1 MDELTIPTKEQKILS
16 HEHTFWEATDAEL
29 IAISEHT
36 NNELLRFN
44 NPDLIRIRDLL
55 LNHTFDDFLR
65 ASLEINSDLFLEK
78 QVRANVIKKGIV
90 EAFNPALGGD
100 QDELKRIRTRAFI
113 AFKMYVIDLLNKASF
128 YKDPGG
134 KELSVNQLQLAVR
147 KVKEIRKDYL
157 IAKKKVQGY
166 LSDNED
172 AERKAV
178 CNR

>member
-1 MDELTIPTKEQKILS
+1 MNIEEQELITEERS
-16 HEHTFWEATDAEL
+16 FWEATDDEL
-29 IAISEHT
+29 IAISEHI
-36 NNELLRFN
+36 NNELLRFD

-65 ASLEINSDLFLEK
+65 ASLEIDTDLFLEK
-78 QVRANVIKKGIV
+78 HVRANVIKKGIV

-128 YKDPGG
+128 YKDPSG
-134 KELSVNQLQLAVR
+134 KELGVNQLQLAVK

-157 IAKKKVQGY
+157 IAKKKAQGF